1 MFFSLF
7 NNYKVTMKII
17 HKRVDKISQP
27 NYIYYMKMKKN
38 FGNIVRELR
47 EKKGLGIKRLAP
59 DIGVSY
65 TYLSKIEND
74 KTKPSEEFIEKI
86 ADYFEYEKEELLIRS
101 GRLPKDII
109 DIIKENP
116 KDAIDLLRKEFGA
129 KKP

>member
-1 MFFSLF
+1 
-7 NNYKVTMKII
+7 MKII

-47 EKKGLGIKRLAP
+47 EKKGLGIKRLGP

-116 KDAIDLLRKEFGA
+116 KDAVDLLRKEFGA